1 MILHLSPVS
10 TWNLNLSLRF
20 LFYFSGYETVKSPR
34 EHDYETVSGLD
45 KKLSTA
51 TDYGY
56 ETVEN
61 IKHFERIEE
70 SRFSEH
76 SEHFERG
83 HDGRLA
89 GEHFE
94 RGDETRFA
102 GAVQMRSMPT
112 HVEMRRHA
120 APPPPVTSHH
130 PPAGRSVSLSPK
142 LGAEPPEPIS
152 PSVRMAVRH
161 PASSQPLRPPR
172 RSSVTVIELRTDS
185 RRSSPGFIDDD
196 DDDDDDDDTVNSGSE
211 GTEVNTTIFV

>member
-1 MILHLSPVS
+1 MALHLSPVS
-10 TWNLNLSLRF
+10 NLNLNFSLSLIYSTF
-20 LFYFSGYETVKSPR
+20 LGYETVKSPR

-70 SRFSEH
+70 SRFS
-76 SEHFERG
+76 
-83 HDGRLA
+83 
-89 GEHFE
+89 GEHFK
-94 RGDETRFA
+94 RGDEARFA
-102 GAVQMRSMPT
+102 GAAQMRSMPT

-120 APPPPVTSHH
+120 APPPPMTLHH

-161 PASSQPLRPPR
+161 PAASQPRRPPR

-196 DDDDDDDDTVNSGSE
+196 DDTVNSGSE
-211 GTEVNTTIFV
+211 GAEVNTTIFV

>member
-1 MILHLSPVS
+1 MSTLSGHYDITS
-10 TWNLNLSLRF
+10 FTCFNLEFKLNLSF
-20 LFYFSGYETVKSPR
+20 FYFTFSGYETVKSPR

-70 SRFSEH
+70 SRFSG
-76 SEHFERG
+76 EHFERG

-89 GEHFE
+89 G
-94 RGDETRFA
+94 A
-102 GAVQMRSMPT
+102 AQMRSMPT

-161 PASSQPLRPPR
+161 PAASQPRRPPR

-196 DDDDDDDDTVNSGSE
+196 DDTVNSGSE
-211 GTEVNTTIFV
+211 GAEVNTTIFV